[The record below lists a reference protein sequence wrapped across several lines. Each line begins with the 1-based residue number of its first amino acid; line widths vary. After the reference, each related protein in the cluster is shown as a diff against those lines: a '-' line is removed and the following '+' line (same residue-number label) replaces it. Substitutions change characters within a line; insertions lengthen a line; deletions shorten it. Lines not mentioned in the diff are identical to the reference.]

1 MGWEVKLMV
10 FPSFEI
16 VDVAR
21 LGTDVDLEVASV
33 KFHD

>member
-1 MGWEVKLMV
+1 MGWEVKLIV

-21 LGTDVDLEVASV
+21 LGADVNLEVASV
-33 KFHD
+33 EFHD